1 MGTWS
6 FLEVV
11 DLIHDLEYLVIDG
24 LKMWWKGFDVNNETL
39 RDLSNDQDS
48 MDLARYALSHKCEIY
63 IYVVFRESDY
73 EEVTEDEVR
82 GELTEGEELFNDQ
95 QILVFDHGVDDLFD
109 WDSVMAFDDNDEP
122 SRKQN
127 ELRVKSKVSNKGKQ
141 KDSGYEDPFVENPS
155 QSDEDPNWMDDNSM
169 TNPPHEEPNTNF
181 KEMHDLETGN
191 ETEELYSDVESKDDT
206 TKPGKR
212 FPMFRGKKLSKAFKW
227 TLGMQF
233 TCLQDFKE
241 GMMEYF
247 VLNGYQVCFPKN
259 DHSRVK
265 PVCKIKECPFTTYVS
280 RVGETITF
288 QLKTL
293 ELTHTCARVFYN
305 KNVKSKWVTKVLL
318 DKFRTPER
326 FKFPQIMQE
335 MKSTY
340 VVGITRSCA
349 IFARKL
355 TLCQIEGDAIK
366 QYTLLRRYNSED
378 GKYREAL
385 GKWEATLVLAPDV
398 PVVHEQKAQV
408 LLEIGDAWN
417 ALKAAT
423 RATELDPSWAEAW
436 VTLGRAQLNFG
447 EPNNAIESFDRAL
460 ALKPDYEEAQDDR
473 KIALRLVKKR
483 KQLHSSGMC
492 ASQNRY
498 GVGEKDESS

>member
-1 MGTWS
+1 LVIVDLFVFDFSLGIGFSIAIHSMGSWVMNPTLKWGGKEENVYHDLDMGTWS

-11 DLIHDLEYLVIDG
+11 DLIHDLEYFVIDG

-48 MDLARYALSHKCEIY
+48 MDLARYALSHKCEID

-82 GELTEGEELFNDQ
+82 GELTEGEELFKDQ

-155 QSDEDPNWMDDNSM
+155 QCDEDPNWMDDDSM

-366 QYTLLRRYNSED
+366 QYTLLRRYNSEINIH
-378 GKYREAL
+378 KC
-385 GKWEATLVLAPDV
+385 
-398 PVVHEQKAQV
+398 
-408 LLEIGDAWN
+408 
-417 ALKAAT
+417 
-423 RATELDPSWAEAW
+423 
-436 VTLGRAQLNFG
+436 
-447 EPNNAIESFDRAL
+447 
-460 ALKPDYEEAQDDR
+460 
-473 KIALRLVKKR
+473 
-483 KQLHSSGMC
+483 KQNL
-492 ASQNRY
+492 
-498 GVGEKDESS
+498 